1 MLTGKQVRVRHAR
14 NKLVPL
20 YLDPRDGDWLAVAEQ
35 LLFAYRTAPGRTR
48 GEIEEELS
56 EVVGEGPQSLIH
68 QGLAKLLEDRCDY
81 EVLADQPPDEL
92 RECVFRLAAL
102 HRAEVAKS
110 RAPFDRSHVMTEAAN
125 ELGPFGP

>member
-20 YLDPRDGDWLAVAEQ
+20 YLDPRDGEWLAVCEQ
-35 LLFAYRTAPGRTR
+35 LLFAYRSAPGRTR

-56 EVVGEGPQSLIH
+56 DVVGEGPRALVH
-68 QGLAKLLEDRCDY
+68 QGLAKLCEDRCEY
-81 EVLADQPPDEL
+81 EVTADHPPEEV
-92 RECVFRLAAL
+92 REVVFRLAAL

-110 RAPFDRSHVMTEAAN
+110 RASFDRTLVLSEASS
-125 ELGPFGP
+125 ELKLN